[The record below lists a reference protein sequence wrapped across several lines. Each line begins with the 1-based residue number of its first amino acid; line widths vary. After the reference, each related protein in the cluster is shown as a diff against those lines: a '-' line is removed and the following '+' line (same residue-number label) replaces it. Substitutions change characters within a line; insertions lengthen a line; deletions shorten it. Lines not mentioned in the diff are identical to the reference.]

1 MKQIEVQKTNTTTL
15 KSEGLKKKKSTQ
27 STLERSIWTICPQAK
42 DNKFSKQILNSND
55 MHVEAFKWKCTDDC
69 KLFCNKSKTKQD
81 GLMDGKRHS

>member
-42 DNKFSKQILNSND
+42 DNKFSKQILNSN
-55 MHVEAFKWKCTDDC
+55 
-69 KLFCNKSKTKQD
+69 L
-81 GLMDGKRHS
+81 